1 MRKYWVNVPVQCTSY
16 STFFLGYTQAPIY
29 LLHLGYVLTSTYVA
43 LMMISQSPKQPT
55 KAEKFHFT
63 NSTFTRLLS
72 PAYPV
77 SMHSSIKRMTQFK
90 LTLNKLYLMD
100 FLQIFSF
107 FCVITW
113 SGPWTCSPLCCNLQS
128 LHSYLTHSASKEN
141 TQYV

>member
-1 MRKYWVNVPVQCTSY
+1 MSLCNALLIQL
-16 STFFLGYTQAPIY
+16 FFWGYTQAPIY
-29 LLHLGYVLTSTYVA
+29 LLHLGYVLTSTSSTSTYVA

-55 KAEKFHFT
+55 KAEKLHFT

-72 PAYPV
+72 PAYPL

-107 FCVITW
+107 FLRHHMKW
-113 SGPWTCSPLCCNLQS
+113 PLDLQPFV
-128 LHSYLTHSASKEN
+128 LQPTVTPFLPHT
-141 TQYV
+141 